1 MKLEKIIYFIVEFAV
16 VFLIFSVAD
25 YFEFNMTERIIF
37 YVVALSVLVAISVV
51 IDKISDRIA
60 RNKLIS
66 SNDETD
72 AKGKL

>member
-25 YFEFNMTERIIF
+25 HFEFNMTERIIF
-37 YVVALSVLVAISVV
+37 YVAALSVLVAISVV

-72 AKGKL
+72 TKGKL

>member
-37 YVVALSVLVAISVV
+37 YVAALSVLVAISVV

-72 AKGKL
+72 TKGKL